1 MRDVLI
7 HAALLLKLVH
17 TLNYLSPIASKTH
30 AHSKT
35 EFFIIIF
42 IRLMTLDRV
51 MIFTSCRKVKL
62 DCTCCTML
70 QKLTKTFV

>member
-35 EFFIIIF
+35 EFFYHHIYLINDITQSYDLC
-42 IRLMTLDRV
+42 IL
-51 MIFTSCRKVKL
+51 
-62 DCTCCTML
+62 
-70 QKLTKTFV
+70 